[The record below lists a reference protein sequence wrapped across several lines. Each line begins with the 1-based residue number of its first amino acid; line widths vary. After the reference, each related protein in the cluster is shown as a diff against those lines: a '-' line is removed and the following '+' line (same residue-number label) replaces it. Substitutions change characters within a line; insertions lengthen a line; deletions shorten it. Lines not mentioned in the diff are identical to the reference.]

1 MRQGNTKR
9 LDWENNPPGRY
20 PIDARKDS
28 YPIAAICNAF
38 LRFKQSAMFSS
49 RSQRIRGGKHI
60 SSVSGDL
67 GRSDVDMEI
76 VSRLGDL
83 CDKTAYKPP
92 YLNRYAIRVD
102 L

>member
-1 MRQGNTKR
+1 MRFF
-9 LDWENNPPGRY
+9 DSNNLPCSAV
-20 PIDARKDS
+20 AR
-28 YPIAAICNAF
+28 NA
-38 LRFKQSAMFSS
+38 SVE
-49 RSQRIRGGKHI
+49 GKHI

-76 VSRLGDL
+76 VSRLGDQ